1 MNLTSQQREVRQWL
15 KKRRAILLAH
25 NYQPGEIQDI
35 ADFLGDSLEL
45 SITASKTAAEVI
57 VFCGVHFMAETAAI
71 ICPDKTVLLP
81 RQDVGCCLA
90 ESVTLSALMARK
102 AELPGVPVVTYVN
115 STAAVKAESDVCCTS
130 ANAIRVVNSLDRP
143 RVLMVP
149 DQNLA
154 LYTARHTK
162 KNIEILTW
170 EGWCNVH
177 DGLNAEEV
185 KAAKA
190 AHPQA
195 VFLAHPE
202 CNPEVLDL
210 ADEIRSTSGMLAY
223 VKQNPAKEFIIGTE
237 KGILH
242 RMRKENPGKLFY
254 SPSRRL
260 ICRPMKR
267 ITLTDVLM
275 ALKENRYQI
284 TVPEEIRVRA
294 LKAVERMMAMPPD
307 KALRSRP

>member
-1 MNLTSQQREVRQWL
+1 MEFTEKQREVRHWL
-15 KKRRAILLAH
+15 QERRGIMLAH
-25 NYQPGEIQDI
+25 NYQPGEIQDV
-35 ADFLGDSLEL
+35 ADFVGDSLEL
-45 SITASKTAAEVI
+45 SITASKTQAKVI

-71 ICPDKTVLLP
+71 LCPDKTVLLP
-81 RQDVGCCLA
+81 RLDLGCCLA
-90 ESVTLSALMARK
+90 ESVKVTKLQARK

-115 STAAVKAESDVCCTS
+115 STAAVKAESDICCTS
-130 ANAIRVVNSLDRP
+130 ANAIRVVNSLGAS

-154 LYTARHTK
+154 LYVSRHTPK
-162 KNIEILTW
+162 ELEILTW

-177 DGLNAEEV
+177 DGLSAEEV
-185 KAAKA
+185 QECRA

-195 VFLAHPE
+195 IFLAHPE
-202 CNPEVLDL
+202 CNPEVLDI
-210 ADEIRSTSGMLAY
+210 ADAIRSTSGMLKY
-223 VKQNPAKEFIIGTE
+223 VHESPDQEFIIGTE

-267 ITLTDVLM
+267 IGLDDVIA
-275 ALKENRYQI
+275 ALKENRHQI
-284 TVPEEIRVRA
+284 TVPEETRRKA
-294 LKAVERMMAMPPD
+294 LLAVERMLAVPRD
-307 KALRSRP
+307 